1 MSAGLGR
8 PHPSHVRYGAEGPV
22 PAAVDSAAQRLA
34 SPVGARTDPPSG
46 RIAVTLL
53 GGLEVSGGGIRVG
66 PRGLGGTKPRHVLL
80 ALLLHRGAPLAKDR
94 LVDLLW
100 DGRPPTGSMATLETY
115 VCLLRKKLQPL
126 HSPGPGPITTV
137 AGCYAIDMARV
148 DLDVDRYDRLV
159 GTALRPEVS
168 AVAALPML
176 REALSLGRAPLLP
189 EEPDDGWLAEARRAH
204 AHRMH
209 RGLVEAAAK
218 VAGLP
223 NGDAVHWAEA
233 ALEVDP
239 LDESAWLALL
249 RSHEASGSTR
259 TACAPTNGAAGC
271 TPPSSAAHRAPG
283 CRRPMS
289 VSCVGPTRT
298 TASSACC
305 STPSSGCTP
314 PAVRGARGRTPCR
327 APTSRSDRGPPTRTS
342 WSCTG
347 CCTEPGPSTPHRDH
361 RRLTRS
367 GRTCYDKRLPGA
379 PRCRHAHCDLPL
391 DGSR

>member
-8 PHPSHVRYGAEGPV
+8 RHPSHVRYGAEGPV

-34 SPVGARTDPPSG
+34 SPVGARTDLPSG

-189 EEPDDGWLAEARRAH
+189 EEPDDGWLAEVRRAH

-249 RSHEASGSTR
+249 RSHEASGQH
-259 TACAPTNGAAGC
+259 ADGV
-271 TPPSSAAHRAPG
+271 RAYER
-283 CRRPMS
+283 CRRLYAAEL
-289 VSCVGPTRT
+289 G
-298 TASSACC
+298 C
-305 STPSSGCTP
+305 SPG
-314 PAVRGARGRTPCR
+314 AGLQEAYVRLLRGAHEDDGELSLLFDAVVRLHAASRAGRSR
-327 APTSRSDRGPPTRTS
+327 AHTLPRADVPLGPGTTDQDVLVL
-342 WSCTG
+342 
-347 CCTEPGPSTPHRDH
+347 HRLLH
-361 RRLTRS
+361 
-367 GRTCYDKRLPGA
+367 GA
-379 PRCRHAHCDLPL
+379 
-391 DGSR
+391 GSRQPLIGTIGA